1 MSCLAERFIYLPLFY
16 LVLEEQ
22 KASTVLIG
30 TADGAVVE
38 VVLNFANLLG
48 FEKGHQQLKFFGTQ
62 RSMYLKFTKSYT
74 KADKRQKT
82 IYEYCRTS
90 RRCEE

>member
-62 RSMYLKFTKSYT
+62 RSIESQVHKELHKS
-74 KADKRQKT
+74 RQKT
-82 IYEYCRTS
+82 ENYL
-90 RRCEE
+90 

>member
-62 RSMYLKFTKSYT
+62 RSISQVHKELHKS
-74 KADKRQKT
+74 RQKT
-82 IYEYCRTS
+82 ENYL
-90 RRCEE
+90 

>member
-1 MSCLAERFIYLPLFY
+1 MKNTLLPLFY

-62 RSMYLKFTKSYT
+62 RSCISSSQRVTQKQTKDRKLSMSIVELREGV
-74 KADKRQKT
+74 KN
-82 IYEYCRTS
+82 E
-90 RRCEE
+90 

>member
-48 FEKGHQQLKFFGTQ
+48 FEKGHQQLKFFVTK
-62 RSMYLKFTKSYT
+62 RSIGSQVHKELHKSS
-74 KADKRQKT
+74 QKT
-82 IYEYCRTS
+82 ENYL
-90 RRCEE
+90 